1 MFAFLWSALLRER
14 RCGTEQKMNQFKA
27 LACVVSACVALSPVM
42 AAAQSVNVTRSVLI
56 DLPYTL
62 IYPSEMV
69 ASGGL
74 DGPLTINH
82 SSAPLQCD
90 LTVVAVEDT
99 DWTAEGALSQ
109 LNDGEIAASWVGPL
123 PGFSVTSK
131 GTLAYQDAT
140 ALTYEGTSTGSSMGM
155 PLTLVHTEAVAAGRG
170 YVLDCIFDAAQ
181 AEQARPIVD
190 FIIANFSTKADA
202 DCCVGA
208 TPVTEEELQPA
219 Q

>member
-1 MFAFLWSALLRER
+1 MKQSKL
-14 RCGTEQKMNQFKA
+14 
-27 LACVVSACVALSPVM
+27 LACVAAASLALAPIM
-42 AAAQSVNVTRSVLI
+42 ASAQSVNVTRSVLI

-69 ASGGL
+69 ASGGM

-90 LTVVAVEDT
+90 LSVVPVEDT
-99 DWTAEGALSQ
+99 AWTAESALAE
-109 LNDGEIAASWVGPL
+109 LDDGEIAASWAGPL
-123 PGFSVTSK
+123 PGFSIASK
-131 GTLAYQDAT
+131 GITAYQDAT
-140 ALTYEGTSTGSSMGM
+140 ALTYEGTSADSPMGI
-155 PLTLVHTEAVAAGRG
+155 PLTLVHTEAVASGRG

-190 FIIANFSTKADA
+190 FIIANFSTRADA

-208 TPVTEEELQPA
+208 TAITEGEAPPA